1 MKNKTQNNKDLKEVC
16 HRCGAPGTRETM
28 YHSQSGFNAF
38 WYCSDRGRCAKT
50 VRQNDRASGKKTEN
64 QNRAWLKIK
73 IANFLYRIDHPNAYG
88 SMKKVETL
96 AKDLEE
102 ILKTIKK
109 NI

>member
-1 MKNKTQNNKDLKEVC
+1 MTQIRKCKVCGCTETNACDNGCYWIAKDLC
-16 HRCGAPGTRETM
+16 SNCGT
-28 YHSQSGFNAF
+28 
-38 WYCSDRGRCAKT
+38 K
-50 VRQNDRASGKKTEN
+50 KKTEK

-73 IANFLYRIDHPNAYG
+73 IGNFLYRIDHPNAYG

-102 ILKTIKK
+102 ILKTLKK